1 MTQLSTTDAD
11 DDLFAVAGYFFEDFL
26 MSEVIRLKTAY
37 VKRAHNV
44 EDSRLGIALVAL

>member
-1 MTQLSTTDAD
+1 MTQLSTTDTD
-11 DDLFAVAGYFFEDFL
+11 NDLLTFAGYLFEDFL

-44 EDSRLGIALVAL
+44 GSSLLGIALAAL